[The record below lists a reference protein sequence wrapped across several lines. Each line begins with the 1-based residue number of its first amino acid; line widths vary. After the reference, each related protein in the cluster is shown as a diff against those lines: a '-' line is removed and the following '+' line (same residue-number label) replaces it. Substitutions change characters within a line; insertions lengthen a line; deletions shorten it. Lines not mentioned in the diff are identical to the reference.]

1 MSLIAM
7 EYVQF
12 MIVNLYLG
20 EMRGSIMLSA
30 VILLNRFNMLVLRPF
45 LGGSN

>member
-7 EYVQF
+7 EYLQF

-20 EMRGSIMLSA
+20 EMRGCVFYYVQCSYSSQQ
-30 VILLNRFNMLVLRPF
+30 V
-45 LGGSN
+45 